1 MGIPLELA
9 FVIFT
14 CLGAVL
20 FAASGAGALAGRCGS
35 LLLPV
40 TGLALVA
47 MLGSVASLG
56 MHLGHPERIFGALV
70 NVRSLFSRELI
81 AILVAIVLMA
91 AFAYRLARG
100 MTLAKP
106 LAAVAIV
113 TSIALLVFTAQL
125 AEFWISHRKMVGQV
139 GAGCAAHAAAMAPV
153 CAADDGHPLR
163 RSRAIA

>member
-1 MGIPLELA
+1 MGIPLELS

-14 CLGAVL
+14 GLGAVL
-20 FAASGAGALAGRCGS
+20 FAASGAGVLAGRGGS

-40 TGLALVA
+40 TGLALAA
-47 MLGSVASLG
+47 MVGSVASLG

-70 NVRSLFSRELI
+70 NVHSLFSRELI

-100 MTLAKP
+100 MALAKP
-106 LAAVAIV
+106 LAAVAV
-113 TSIALLVFTAQL
+113 LTSIALLVFTAQL

-139 GAGCAAHAAAMAPV
+139 GAGCVGYAVAAAPGRTAVGDYPV
-153 CAADDGHPLR
+153 RLP
-163 RSRAIA
+163 RAIG